1 MAAISWQ
8 KTRPGTGFTEV
19 ELKSYPAF
27 FPVENRKMRSNHRH
41 RQLGRKLLL
50 FLPAAPR
57 RSVSQRPPEKN
68 TTVFRGC
75 PSRNRKF
82 ESTPLQRRVSCEP
95 DFYTDYFAFPSV
107 SFLIWLP
114 PLELPSIQKAL
125 VKCLLGCGPAVRDGP
140 VGHRVPLPGGQRRAQ
155 PNHVTRRCDFPRLAQ
170 DALPGGRIGALD
182 EWPAG
187 EGARGRA

>member
-82 ESTPLQRRVSCEP
+82 ESSPLQRRVSCEP

-114 PLELPSIQKAL
+114 PLGLPSIQKAP
-125 VKCLLGCGPAVRDGP
+125 VKCLPGVRSGGRVARRTCRPPGPAP
-140 VGHRVPLPGGQRRAQ
+140 W
-155 PNHVTRRCDFPRLAQ
+155 
-170 DALPGGRIGALD
+170 
-182 EWPAG
+182 WPTSG
-187 EGARGRA
+187 TD